1 MAWTAGTWTTGP
13 YGVHTALD
21 TNTIAWWQELPV
33 RVVTAVLPWA
43 VDRLVAARLA
53 LARIPRVYAK
63 IGELTLRP
71 VLVAVSVVRL
81 HRPREGPTA
90 WVHRPAGRPLR

>member
-53 LARIPRVYAK
+53 YVLGAAPVRWWRRWRRWLRRLYR
-63 IGELTLRP
+63 TLLFIEEAP
-71 VLVAVSVVRL
+71 K
-81 HRPREGPTA
+81 
-90 WVHRPAGRPLR
+90 